1 MVAVNRKHP
10 LAEVS
15 GPAHMGAAANEVA
28 CIRAKITLPAD
39 HELNDTYDLV
49 KLPAECRVVDA
60 VMVCGDLDANG
71 APAITLDVG
80 VIDTVQ
86 DPSDTTD
93 TDAFF
98 AAVTTGQAGG
108 VVRATLATAFNVA
121 TRSYDRTVR
130 LLVKVAAATPQA
142 GNVELL
148 LYVSPKQANSM
159 DSAQVMAT

>member
-39 HELNDTYDLV
+39 HEVNDTYDLV
-49 KLPAECRVVDA
+49 KLPAECRIVDA
-60 VMVCGDLDANG
+60 VMVCGDLDSG
-71 APAITLDVG
+71 AGLVLDVG

-93 TDAFF
+93 VDAIFDG
-98 AAVTTGQAGG
+98 ATTGQAGG
-108 VVRATLATAFNVA
+108 VVRASLATCFNVEA
-121 TRSYDRTVR
+121 RPYDRTVR
-130 LLVKVAAATPQA
+130 LLIQVAAAGAQA